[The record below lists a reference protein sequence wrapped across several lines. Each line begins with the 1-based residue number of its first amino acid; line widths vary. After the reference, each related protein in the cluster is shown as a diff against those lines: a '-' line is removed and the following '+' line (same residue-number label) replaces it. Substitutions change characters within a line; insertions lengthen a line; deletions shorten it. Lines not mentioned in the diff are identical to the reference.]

1 MSEDYEVGYKKPPLE
16 TRFGAGNNANPNGKT
31 SEHRKAEIRAAELA
45 AKVQLDLVEA
55 LSNTL
60 DAAQGDE
67 DKLASIKADV
77 LKLLKDAQDR
87 GYGAP
92 KSSVDLSSEDGSLT
106 PPSVVQIVPV
116 SASKASDGGEGAE

>member
-1 MSEDYEVGYKKPPLE
+1 MSKDYEVGYGKPPQQHQ
-16 TRFGAGNNANPNGKT
+16 FKPGVASNPGGKT

-55 LSNTL
+55 LANTI
-60 DAAQGDE
+60 DQADGDE
-67 DKLASIKADV
+67 VAIASIRSDV

-87 GYGAP
+87 GYGTP

-106 PPSVVQIVPV
+106 PPSKIEIISVGV
-116 SASKASDGGEGAE
+116 DEDD

>member
-1 MSEDYEVGYKKPPLE
+1 M
-16 TRFGAGNNANPNGKT
+16 ANPNPDKSNLQMWKPGQSGNPGGKT

-60 DAAQGDE
+60 DAAEGDE
-67 DKLASIKADV
+67 GKLAAIKADV

-87 GYGAP
+87 GYGTP
-92 KSSVDLSSEDGSLT
+92 KSSVDLSSEDGSMSQPT
-106 PPSVVQIVPV
+106 TVRIEAVAGKSE
-116 SASKASDGGEGAE
+116 KDE

>member
-1 MSEDYEVGYKKPPLE
+1 M
-16 TRFGAGNNANPNGKT
+16 AQGNHNPECPTKWQPGQSGNPGGKT

-60 DAAQGDE
+60 DAAEGDE
-67 DKLASIKADV
+67 TKLAAIKADV

-87 GYGAP
+87 GYGTP
-92 KSSVDLSSEDGSLT
+92 KSSVDLSSEDGSFA
-106 PPSVVQIVPV
+106 PSTVRIEAVVG
-116 SASKASDGGEGAE
+116 KSDAG

>member
-1 MSEDYEVGYKKPPLE
+1 MSEDYEVGYKKPPME

-60 DAAQGDE
+60 DAAEGDE
-67 DKLASIKADV
+67 TKLAAIKADV

-87 GYGAP
+87 GYGTP
-92 KSSVDLSSEDGSLT
+92 KSSFDLSSEDGSMS
-106 PPSVVQIVPV
+106 PPTTVKIEAVAGKS
-116 SASKASDGGEGAE
+116 GENE

>member
-1 MSEDYEVGYKKPPLE
+1 M
-16 TRFGAGNNANPNGKT
+16 ANPNPSPATRFKKGQVANPGGKT
-31 SEHRKAEIRAAELA
+31 SEHRRAEIRAAELA

-60 DAAQGDE
+60 DTADGDE
-67 DKLASIKADV
+67 AKLAAIKADV

-92 KSSVDLSSEDGSLT
+92 KSSVDLSSEDGTMSPT
-106 PPSVVQIVPV
+106 QNVDAVQAAI
-116 SASKASDGGEGAE
+116 AAKYSKDK